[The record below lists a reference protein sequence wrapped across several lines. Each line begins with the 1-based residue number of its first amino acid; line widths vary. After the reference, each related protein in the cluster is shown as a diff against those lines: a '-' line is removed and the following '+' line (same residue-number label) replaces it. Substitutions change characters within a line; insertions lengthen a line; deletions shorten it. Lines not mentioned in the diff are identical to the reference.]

1 MSLNNLIQKLDQLNK
16 EIAKEEDINMNND
29 SNVDDYTSSVKDDY
43 ILLDLNRNLK
53 IDVINYTKLVKN
65 NIRLC
70 NRLIN
75 NIENKSK

>member
-16 EIAKEEDINMNND
+16 EIANEEEIDISSE
-29 SNVDDYTSSVKDDY
+29 SNIDDLASSVKEDY

-53 IDVINYTKLVKN
+53 VDLINYTKLVKN

-70 NRLIN
+70 NRLLN
-75 NIENKSK
+75 TIENKSK